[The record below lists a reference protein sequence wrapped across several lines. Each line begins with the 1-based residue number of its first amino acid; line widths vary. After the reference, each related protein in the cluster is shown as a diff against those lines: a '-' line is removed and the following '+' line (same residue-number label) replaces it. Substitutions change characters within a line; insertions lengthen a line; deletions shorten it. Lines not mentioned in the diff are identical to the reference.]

1 MDHHQL
7 ALQGCGRGESRTQG
21 CGGELTSESW
31 SLKKEFSGIAFML
44 CASLRS
50 TGQRIRGWAGSSPR
64 TQCPGRSNAFALN
77 LPRARARCAPCA
89 RAASLRRARSGGGD
103 DGGEGD
109 MTSRQRGRPRVS
121 GIASACGTAAAART
135 RRTTAA
141 RENHRRPPRAFCAP
155 PPHTLI
161 GELHTSGPADP
172 TAQLAVLTQGRC
184 VLISTPSPQATTHEE
199 DSCFSF

>member
-89 RAASLRRARSGGGD
+89 RRRPCGARARVAA
-103 DGGEGD
+103 
-109 MTSRQRGRPRVS
+109 MTAAKATPPR
-121 GIASACGTAAAART
+121 ARGTARACRASPAR
-135 RRTTAA
+135 A
-141 RENHRRPPRAFCAP
+141 EQRPPREQEVQQLLGKTILVPPEPSVRHHHTRSSHNCTHPAP
-155 PPHTLI
+155 P
-161 GELHTSGPADP
+161 
-172 TAQLAVLTQGRC
+172 
-184 VLISTPSPQATTHEE
+184 TPPRSWR
-199 DSCFSF
+199 S